1 MTVLRQFF
9 FSHPELFTSTDMSGP
24 SGAPGS
30 FSRGLFGFTTIPLKV
45 LNDSVIYFS
54 PIFFSFFIF
63 FFFPSRL
70 DSAGFTAL
78 CLLQLNL
85 NDMVFGKWKRAYLHI
100 EWTDRITSCHWRT
113 TLMPGNV
120 RPLMMR
126 SHGADFKTSRKPVKK
141 NNNNQIGNSCMKVP
155 SGSWQIFLSVPNHG
169 GK

>member
-1 MTVLRQFF
+1 MAIFF
-9 FSHPELFTSTDMSGP
+9 FSSWVVYQHRHVGSVRCTWEFFEGLVWIYYDSFKGLERLCHLLFS
-24 SGAPGS
+24 
-30 FSRGLFGFTTIPLKV
+30 
-45 LNDSVIYFS
+45 YF
-54 PIFFSFFIF
+54 FFFFHF
-63 FFFPSRL
+63 LFFPSRL

-100 EWTDRITSCHWRT
+100 EWTDRITSGHWRT

-155 SGSWQIFLSVPNHG
+155 SGSRQIFLSVPNHG